1 MFEKENEFACR
12 FVVVPSER
20 MGWEVSGY
28 RFACE
33 NLRGPFLSEMDYQQL
48 MQRQESMPIA
58 VMGLEGKTWWRFKGN
73 FYCED
78 EGYTA
83 DEAKLII
90 TELERLG
97 ERFNKMEYT
106 DFLNSLPMD
115 VVKVIVSARHQIVQN
130 LYNDAK
136 KEYEDWVLKG
146 KSAVEQAAKELLEP
160 GEDIRKLE
168 KFMGKIPTDF
178 IGGGNFESSPLYK
191 KWRTRIEEAEKK
203 LENAK
208 KILGTQARE
217 KFGFPDI
224 LVEQEES
231 ELTGERELSRNRR
244 EAIPDDV
251 KMYVWNRDSGKCVKC
266 RSQEKLEFDHI
277 IPLSKGGSDTARN
290 IQLLCENC
298 NRSKGDS
305 LV

>member
-1 MFEKENEFACR
+1 MLKR
-12 FVVVPSER
+12 DTSGGFVVDSI
-20 MGWEVSGY
+20 GWGQFQSRELQGPTLG
-28 RFACE
+28 E
-33 NLRGPFLSEMDYQQL
+33 NYYKQL
-48 MQRQESMPIA
+48 LQRQENTPVT
-58 VMGLEGKTWWRFKGN
+58 VMILEGRAWWMFKGK
-73 FYCED
+73 FYWED
-78 EGYTA
+78 EGYTV
-83 DEAKLII
+83 DQVRLGIL
-90 TELERLG
+90 ELESSG
-97 ERFNKMEYT
+97 ERLEKKMDT
-106 DFLNSLPMD
+106 DFLNNLPIDD
-115 VVKVIVSARHQIVQN
+115 VKFIVSIRNRIVQG

-136 KEYEDWVLKG
+136 KEYEDWLLKG
-146 KSAVEQAAKELLEP
+146 KSSVQQAAKEFLKP
-160 GEDIRKLE
+160 DEDIRRLE
-168 KFMGKIPTDF
+168 EFVGKIPADF
-178 IGGGNFESSPLYK
+178 IGGGSFESSPVYK
-191 KWRTRIEEAEKK
+191 KWSTRIEEAKRR
-203 LENAK
+203 LESAK
-208 KILGTQARE
+208 KILGAKARE

-266 RSQEKLEFDHI
+266 GSQEKLEFDHI